1 MEDRLIL
8 FRERRQRR
16 QEYKDLATRS
26 CYSVLIVMVVLLVL
40 RPVMVDQILSRADAY
55 AAVGRLDECK
65 RQCDKALLLDD
76 DSSRAWCLL
85 ARIARFRGDREMA
98 YAAYEKAVQ
107 ADSMNGS
114 AHFELGIMYM
124 DDGRHQLAIPHFEQ
138 VRKLGPDQG
147 KVVPSGRNSYHQ
159 AALYMLVLCYE
170 RVGDP
175 IKTELTLKEI
185 RVFYPESGN
194 PEEHLTP
201 LRTSIPTR

>member
-8 FRERRQRR
+8 YRERRQRR
-16 QEYKDLATRS
+16 QECKDLAARS
-26 CYSVLIVMVVLLVL
+26 CYSVLIVMVALLVL
-40 RPVMVDQILSRADAY
+40 RPVMVNQILSRADAY

-65 RQCDKALLLDD
+65 RQCDKALLIDE

-85 ARIARFRGDREMA
+85 ARITRYRGDREMA

-107 ADSMNGS
+107 ADHTNGS

-138 VRKLGPDQG
+138 VRRLGPDKG
-147 KVVPSGRNSYHQ
+147 KVISSGRNSYHQ

-170 RVGDP
+170 KVGDP
-175 IKTELTLKEI
+175 MKTEMTLKEI
-185 RVFYPESGN
+185 GIFYPDGGN
-194 PEEHLTP
+194 PEGHLMP
-201 LRTSIPTR
+201 FKESGLTR

>member
-8 FRERRQRR
+8 SRERRQRR

-26 CYSVLIVMVVLLVL
+26 CYSVLIVMVALLVL

-65 RQCDKALLLDD
+65 RQCDKALLLDE

-107 ADSMNGS
+107 ADSTNGS

-138 VRKLGPDQG
+138 VRRAGPGQREG
-147 KVVPSGRNSYHQ
+147 RLRPGGTPIIRPPCTCWFCAMRKWATPSR
-159 AALYMLVLCYE
+159 
-170 RVGDP
+170 P
-175 IKTELTLKEI
+175 K
-185 RVFYPESGN
+185 
-194 PEEHLTP
+194 
-201 LRTSIPTR
+201 